1 MKYKELTEKNIGQLY
16 DCLTDLKKKLFMLG
30 FQSRAGM
37 LQNPSVIRVC
47 RRDIARIKTR
57 LTELKC

>member
-1 MKYKELTEKNIGQLY
+1 MKYKELAEKNIGQLY
-16 DCLTDLKKKLFMLG
+16 EHLTDLKKKLFMLG

-37 LQNPSVIRVC
+37 VQNPSVIREC
-47 RRDIARIKTR
+47 RRDIARVKTR